1 MSTLTGTLGH
11 ALLGVLAEG
20 PRTGYGL
27 VRHLAQSIAY
37 TWPASHSQ
45 VYPELA
51 KLREAGLI
59 REGAAAPRGGRV
71 YELTDAG
78 LDEVRRWLR
87 ETEPS
92 RTVRD
97 EASLRL
103 FFLWLLEPDEAEAYL
118 RGEAER
124 ARATLA
130 EFEEIAAQEDPDT
143 PKTRAYRIA
152 LELGLRT
159 TQGAARVG
167 RGPRSQHPPALGLTT
182 ITSSTRTPKRPSR
195 RIDGSSV
202 KVIPA
207 SSGVSSSTER
217 NGRSCTSSPIPWP
230 IRWRKPSPSPA
241 ASIGARQAALT
252 SRASAPGLAAAR
264 PASCAS
270 SSTRRHLLV
279 VGRRLAAGNGAAEV
293 GAVAHARRRRSRR
306 ARPRPRAAPRGFRG
320 RPSRAAARPR

>member
-1 MSTLTGTLGH
+1 MSRLTGTLGH

-59 REGAAAPRGGRV
+59 SESAAAPRGGRV
-71 YELTDAG
+71 YELTAAG
-78 LDEVRRWLR
+78 LEEVRRWLR

-103 FFLWLLEPDEAEAYL
+103 FFLWLLEPEEAAAYL

-130 EFEEIAAQEDPDT
+130 EFEEIAAEKDPDN
-143 PKTRAYRIA
+143 PKTRAYRVA

-159 TQGAARVG
+159 TQARLEWAEWAARE
-167 RGPRSQHPPALGLTT
+167 PA
-182 ITSSTRTPKRPSR
+182 
-195 RIDGSSV
+195 
-202 KVIPA
+202 
-207 SSGVSSSTER
+207 
-217 NGRSCTSSPIPWP
+217 
-230 IRWRKPSPSPA
+230 
-241 ASIGARQAALT
+241 
-252 SRASAPGLAAAR
+252 
-264 PASCAS
+264 
-270 SSTRRHLLV
+270 
-279 VGRRLAAGNGAAEV
+279 
-293 GAVAHARRRRSRR
+293 RRSR
-306 ARPRPRAAPRGFRG
+306 
-320 RPSRAAARPR
+320 

>member
-1 MSTLTGTLGH
+1 MSILTGTLGH

-59 REGAAAPRGGRV
+59 RESGAAPRGGRV

-87 ETEPS
+87 GTEPS

-103 FFLWLLEPDEAEAYL
+103 FFLWLLEPEEAAAYL
-118 RGEAER
+118 RGEEER
-124 ARATLA
+124 ARSML
-130 EFEEIAAQEDPDT
+130 EELERIAAQEDPDN
-143 PKTRAYRIA
+143 PKTRAYRVA

-159 TQGAARVG
+159 TQARIEWAAW
-167 RGPRSQHPPALGLTT
+167 A
-182 ITSSTRTPKRPSR
+182 RTAREPSR
-195 RIDGSSV
+195 R
-202 KVIPA
+202 
-207 SSGVSSSTER
+207 
-217 NGRSCTSSPIPWP
+217 
-230 IRWRKPSPSPA
+230 
-241 ASIGARQAALT
+241 
-252 SRASAPGLAAAR
+252 SR
-264 PASCAS
+264 
-270 SSTRRHLLV
+270 
-279 VGRRLAAGNGAAEV
+279 
-293 GAVAHARRRRSRR
+293 
-306 ARPRPRAAPRGFRG
+306 
-320 RPSRAAARPR
+320 